1 MPNDMMHP
9 PARLLAQMRTF
20 AKKNDMPDWL
30 AEVMAE
36 ARLTMTAAETL
47 APGLKRIA
55 ELGQMATISAA
66 QTREVAEQLLAELGE
81 KEPTA
86 EDGEAMAR
94 AAVGPMLELRKKNDI
109 DIDGDRMH
117 YGHPPADYYRADRQ
131 SENLSARLGDAMA
144 AQMAQRLG
152 LSYVPTKGR
161 EFANMSRPEMARMV
175 ARQARQSVAG
185 DQDAMRFWM
194 SGAHT
199 SSDYYHAT
207 TAGLSAVLARAIET
221 QPPEILRATHEMSAE
236 DFRSR
241 RLVGLS
247 ASGKLR
253 KIAEGADLQSVTVDE
268 TGEAAPLLSHYGAN
282 YHITREAVI
291 NSANSL
297 NLESQ
302 VARKMI
308 DGAMGTLRDVILE
321 PLLANSGA
329 GQTLLDGKTTFH
341 ADRGN
346 LAASGAAPNV
356 TSVSTA
362 RAAMMLQKDTQGALL
377 SIMPAQLVVPPDLL
391 TVAEQFVAE
400 LAATTVDGVNPF
412 SNKLEI
418 VCEAG
423 LPSTAWYVAAD
434 PKRADGLAVSFLD
447 GNRAPAVEMRDAWE
461 RLGLEFR
468 VVWAVAAA
476 FVQPKTW
483 YRNPGL

>member
-9 PARLLAQMRTF
+9 PARLLAQMNSL
-20 AKKNDMPDWL
+20 ASKKGLPDW
-30 AEVMAE
+30 AGEVMA
-36 ARLTMTAAETL
+36 AAGLTMTAAETL
-47 APGLKRIA
+47 APSLKKIA
-55 ELGQMATISAA
+55 ELGKMAELNAA
-66 QTREVAEQLLAELGE
+66 EIKQIAEQLLADQGE
-81 KEPTA
+81 AEPTKK
-86 EDGEAMAR
+86 DGEVMAD
-94 AAVGPMLELRKKNDI
+94 AAVAAMLTLRKQKDI
-109 DIDGDRMH
+109 ELSGGAH
-117 YGHPPADYYRADRQ
+117 HAHPPADFYRADRQ
-131 SENLSARLGDAMA
+131 SVSLSARLGDAMA

-152 LSYVPTKGR
+152 LSYEPTTGR
-161 EFANMSRPEMARMV
+161 EFVGMSRPDMARMV
-175 ARQARQSVAG
+175 AREARAAVAG
-185 DQDAMRFWM
+185 DTDAMRFWM

-207 TAGLSAVLARAIET
+207 TAGLNAVLGRAIET

-236 DFRSR
+236 DFRSH

-253 KIAEGADLQSVTVDE
+253 KIAEGADIQSVTVDE

-282 YHITREAVI
+282 YHITREAII

-346 LAASGAAPNV
+346 LAATGAAPNV
-356 TSVSTA
+356 TSLTAA

-391 TVAEQFVAE
+391 TVAEQLVAE

-412 SNKLEI
+412 SKKLDI

-423 LPSTAWYVAAD
+423 LPSKAWYVTAD

-483 YRNPGL
+483 YRNPGQ

>member
-1 MPNDMMHP
+1 MPNDMTHP
-9 PARLLAQMRTF
+9 PARLLAQMRGLAT
-20 AKKNDMPDWL
+20 KKGLPDW
-30 AEVMAE
+30 AADVMAD
-36 ARLTMTAAETL
+36 AGLTMSAAETL
-47 APGLKRIA
+47 APALKQMA
-55 ELGQMATISAA
+55 ELGKQGELSSTQIK
-66 QTREVAEQLLAELGE
+66 EIAEQLLADLGE
-81 KEPTA
+81 GEPTKKDA
-86 EDGEAMAR
+86 DTMAK
-94 AAVGPMLELRKKNDI
+94 AFLGPMLEMRVKNDLEVS
-109 DIDGDRMH
+109 GSLH
-117 YGHPPADYYRADRQ
+117 SGHRPADYRIDRQ
-131 SENLSARLGDAMA
+131 SVSLSARLGDAMA

-152 LSYVPTKGR
+152 LSYEPTTGR
-161 EFANMSRPEMARMV
+161 EFVGMSRPDMARMV
-175 ARQARQSVAG
+175 AREARAAVTG
-185 DQDAMRFWM
+185 DADAMRFWM

-207 TAGLSAVLARAIET
+207 TAGLNAVLGRAIET

-236 DFRSR
+236 DFRSH

-253 KIAEGADLQSVTVDE
+253 KIAEGADIQSVTVDE

-282 YHITREAVI
+282 YHITREAII

-346 LAASGAAPNV
+346 LATTGAAPNV
-356 TSVSTA
+356 TSLTAA

-377 SIMPAQLVVPPDLL
+377 SIIPAQLVVPPDLL
-391 TVAEQFVAE
+391 TVAEQLVAE
-400 LAATTVDGVNPF
+400 LTATTVDGVNPF
-412 SNKLEI
+412 SKKLDI

-423 LPSTAWYVAAD
+423 LPSKAWYVTAD

-447 GNRAPAVEMRDAWE
+447 GNRTPAVEMRDPWE

-483 YRNPGL
+483 YRNPGQ